1 MIKNLLLILFTVFSL
16 TGFAQQGSRII
27 LEEGAAEL
35 IGAEVN
41 GRKFNIIKG
50 GNVNLRQDDTRM
62 TADSVHLY
70 RDTNSMEAFGRV
82 RITDGDSVV
91 IYGDYLN
98 YDGNSGKSIL
108 RGDVQFN
115 DMVIQLFTENLDYY
129 RFSATAY
136 YFEGGRLLDSINVL
150 TSKNGTYVT
159 RIKQLDFYNDVVLVN
174 PEYTLKADTLKY
186 NTLSREAQTFGPTE
200 IIDKDGQIILAEEG
214 STYQTD
220 LKQSQFTDGI
230 IKTDTYELTGDVI
243 SADELRKI
251 YKAVN
256 RVSLWSKEDSVLITG
271 KFGDYYKEQGIT
283 KVYGDAIFRKIS
295 EGDTIF
301 MRADTLTSLEFEDSS
316 QNKIIANR
324 NVKIFNVEFQGR
336 ADSLHYRASD
346 STLYL
351 IRDPILWTNKN
362 QLVADQMEVTF
373 IKEKIHEARLLNN
386 SFVANIDTLENFNQ
400 VKGRTM
406 TAKFLDD
413 QMHQIL
419 VNGNGESIFFALND
433 STYQLMGMNKIECS
447 DINVNF
453 VDGDVVDVLFI
464 TKPDAKFIPPH
475 ELKEPEKKLPG
486 FDWKIDLKPTRDS
499 IFVVTP
505 MDSTLL
511 LKPDSLSN
519 PILPD
524 STKIDLEIIVDDKLA
539 NPLKEET
546 ESSIEEGAEET
557 SEEEKGNS
565 EAGETEKKKEEEESE
580 SGKKKENT
588 KKKEGEE
595 EKRENYLPL
604 NSHQINL
611 KPKPQYFNW

>member
-511 LKPDSLSN
+511 SKPDSLSN

>member
-1 MIKNLLLILFTVFSL
+1 MIKNFLLLLFLGFSL
-16 TGFAQQGSRII
+16 SGFAQQGSRII

-50 GNVNLRQDDTRM
+50 GNVSLRQDDTQM

-82 RITDGDSVV
+82 RISDGDSVV

-98 YDGNSGKSIL
+98 YEGNSGKAIL
-108 RGDVQFN
+108 RGNVQFN
-115 DMVIQLFTENLDYY
+115 DMVVQLFTENLDYY
-129 RFSATAY
+129 RGSETAY
-136 YFEGGRLLDSINVL
+136 YFEGGRLLDSVNVL
-150 TSKNGTYVT
+150 TSQNGTYVMP
-159 RIKQLDFYNDVVLVN
+159 IKQLDFYTDVVLVN

-200 IIDKDGQIILAEEG
+200 IIDKEGQIIIAEEG

-251 YKAVN
+251 YKAAN
-256 RVSLWSKEDSVLITG
+256 RVSLWSREDSILITG

-301 MRADTLTSLEFEDSS
+301 MRADTLTSLEFEDGKE
-316 QNKIIANR
+316 NKIIANR
-324 NVKIFNVEFQGR
+324 NVKIFNKEFQGR
-336 ADSLHYRASD
+336 ADSLHYRSVD
-346 STLYL
+346 STLYF

-373 IKEKIHEARLLNN
+373 IKDKIHEARLLNN
-386 SFVANIDTLENFNQ
+386 SFVSNIDTLENFNQ

-433 STYQLMGMNKIECS
+433 TTNQMMGMNKIECS

-453 VDGDVVDVLFI
+453 VDGDVVEVLFL
-464 TKPDAKFIPPH
+464 TQPDAKFIPPH
-475 ELKEPEKKLPG
+475 ELKEPDKRLPG
-486 FDWKIDLKPTRDS
+486 FEWKIDLKPTRDS

-505 MDSTLL
+505 IDSTLI
-511 LKPDSLSN
+511 KTDSLST
-519 PILPD
+519 PKLPD
-524 STKIDLEIIVDDKLA
+524 STSMDLEIIKDEKILEVEELIT
-539 NPLKEET
+539 EET
-546 ESSIEEGAEET
+546 VEESTG
-557 SEEEKGNS
+557 EEKANT
-565 EAGETEKKKEEEESE
+565 ETGEKKKEEETEVE
-580 SGKKKENT
+580 KKKENT
-588 KKKEGEE
+588 KKEEGEE
-595 EKRENYLPL
+595 EKREDNLAL
-604 NSHQINL
+604 NLDQINL

>member
-1 MIKNLLLILFTVFSL
+1 MIKNLLLLLFLGFSL
-16 TGFAQQGSRII
+16 SGFAQQGSRII

-50 GNVNLRQDDTRM
+50 GNVRLRQDDTQM

-82 RITDGDSVV
+82 RISDGDSVV

-98 YDGNSGKSIL
+98 YEGNSGKAIL
-108 RGDVQFN
+108 RGNVQFN
-115 DMVIQLFTENLDYY
+115 DMVVQLFTENLDYY
-129 RFSATAY
+129 RGSETAY
-136 YFEGGRLLDSINVL
+136 YFEGGRLLDSVNVL
-150 TSKNGTYVT
+150 TSQNGTYIMP
-159 RIKQLDFYNDVVLVN
+159 IKQLDFYTDVVLVN

-200 IIDKDGQIILAEEG
+200 IIDKEGQIIIAEEG

-230 IKTDTYELTGDVI
+230 IKTDTYELTGDII

-251 YKAVN
+251 YKAAN
-256 RVSLWSKEDSVLITG
+256 RVSLWSREDSILITG

-301 MRADTLTSLEFEDSS
+301 MRADTLTSLEFEDGKE
-316 QNKIIANR
+316 NKIIANR
-324 NVKIFNVEFQGR
+324 NVKIFNKEFQGR
-336 ADSLHYRASD
+336 ADSLHYRSVD
-346 STLYL
+346 STLYF

-373 IKEKIHEARLLNN
+373 IKDKIHEARLLNN
-386 SFVANIDTLENFNQ
+386 SFVSNIDTLENFNQ

-433 STYQLMGMNKIECS
+433 TTNQMMGMNKIVCS

-453 VDGDVVDVLFI
+453 VDGDVVEVLFL
-464 TKPDAKFIPPH
+464 TQPDAKFIPPH
-475 ELKEPEKKLPG
+475 ELKEPDKRLPG
-486 FDWKIDLKPTRDS
+486 FEWKIDLKPTRDS
-499 IFVVTP
+499 IFAVTP
-505 MDSTLL
+505 IDSTLI
-511 LKPDSLSN
+511 KTDSLST
-519 PILPD
+519 PKLPD
-524 STKIDLEIIVDDKLA
+524 STSMDLEIIEDEKILEVEELVT
-539 NPLKEET
+539 EET
-546 ESSIEEGAEET
+546 VEESTG
-557 SEEEKGNS
+557 EEKANT
-565 EAGETEKKKEEEESE
+565 ETGEKKKEEETEVE
-580 SGKKKENT
+580 KKKENT
-588 KKKEGEE
+588 KKEEGEE
-595 EKRENYLPL
+595 EKREDNLAL
-604 NSHQINL
+604 NLDQINL

>member
-413 QMHQIL
+413 EMHQIL

-453 VDGDVVDVLFI
+453 VDGDVVEVLFI

-519 PILPD
+519 SILPD

-546 ESSIEEGAEET
+546 ESSIEGGVEET

-565 EAGETEKKKEEEESE
+565 EAGEMEKKKEEEESE

>member
-351 IRDPILWTNKN
+351 IREPILWTNKN

-413 QMHQIL
+413 EMHQIL

-453 VDGDVVDVLFI
+453 VDGDVVEVLFI
-464 TKPDAKFIPPH
+464 TQPDAIFIPPH

-519 PILPD
+519 SILPD
-524 STKIDLEIIVDDKLA
+524 STKIDLKIIGDDKLA

-546 ESSIEEGAEET
+546 ESSMEEGAEET

>member
-150 TSKNGTYVT
+150 TSRNGTYVT

-230 IKTDTYELTGDVI
+230 IKTDTYELTGDLI

-351 IRDPILWTNKN
+351 IREPILWTNKN
-362 QLVADQMEVTF
+362 QLVADQMKVTF

-413 QMHQIL
+413 EMHQIL

-453 VDGDVVDVLFI
+453 VDGDVVEVLFI
-464 TKPDAKFIPPH
+464 TQPDAKFIPPH

-519 PILPD
+519 SILPD
-524 STKIDLEIIVDDKLA
+524 STKIDLEIIGDDKLA

-546 ESSIEEGAEET
+546 ESSIEGGVEET

-580 SGKKKENT
+580 SEKKKEKT
-588 KKKEGEE
+588 KKKDGEE
-595 EKRENYLPL
+595 EKQENYLPL

-611 KPKPQYFNW
+611 KSKPQYFNW